1 MEAVITILLGYAV
14 LFYLLSRE
22 GFEVGETIHAFF
34 EFIPWLFLGIQGVN
48 WLFGTDFSDDAF
60 IYVWAGLVS
69 VWTGLVSVWT
79 VAAVSFLVEQYW
91 KRRQRNEMWRR
102 TL

>member
-1 MEAVITILLGYAV
+1 MKVVLAILLGYAV

-22 GFEVGETIHAFF
+22 DFEVGETIHAFI
-34 EFIPWLFLGIQGVN
+34 EAIPWLFLGVQGVN
-48 WLFGTDFSDDAF
+48 WLFGIDFSDDAF
-60 IYVWAGLVS
+60 IYVWA
-69 VWTGLVSVWT
+69 GLVSVWT

-102 TL
+102 ILEGDEV